1 MLGNLDPAKILV
13 ILVLVLVL
21 VGPERLPKVAR
32 TLGAAWHEFARVRQ
46 EVVDEVRAAVPD
58 SEDLPRIPRIP
69 SVRGTLTGFI
79 SDASPPSSRTTGGGA
94 RRRFAGPGLFDA
106 ARVGR
111 WRRRVRAAGR
121 RPEHELN
128 RPGADPSRPW
138 R

>member
-1 MLGNLDPAKILV
+1 VLGNLDPAKILV

-46 EVVDEVRAAVPD
+46 EVVDEVRSALPD

-79 SDASPPSSRTTGGGA
+79 SDASPPGPRTKDGKAGNGARPSAPATRAASGGGEV
-94 RRRFAGPGLFDA
+94 FAPSAD
-106 ARVGR
+106 
-111 WRRRVRAAGR
+111 
-121 RPEHELN
+121 
-128 RPGADPSRPW
+128 DPSMN
-138 R
+138 